1 MALANPKLELNLSTA
16 RQRIVLVNGNPVE
29 DTSPAY
35 QIGSMLSESPGWI
48 MEETPREGSLLDEFA
63 ETSSSSATTATQFVA
78 AVERRCEPLIQER
91 VLTSV
96 KCTSVRQQ
104 ITSDGSVITFG
115 LLYKTPGNSDEQV
128 LPMAIGN

>member
-1 MALANPKLELNLSTA
+1 MALANPKLELNTATA

-29 DTSPAY
+29 DLTPAY

-48 MEETPREGSLLDEFA
+48 MEETPREGALLDEFA
-63 ETSSSSATTATQFVA
+63 ETSSNSATTATQFVA
-78 AVERRCEPLIQER
+78 AVERRCEPMIQER
-91 VLTSV
+91 VMTSAR
-96 KCTSVRQQ
+96 CTNVQQ
-104 ITSDGSVITFG
+104 TITPDGSVITFG

>member
-91 VLTSV
+91 VLTSA

-115 LLYKTPGNSDEQV
+115 LLYKTPGNSDEQMP
-128 LPMAIGN
+128 PMATVN

>member
-1 MALANPKLELNLSTA
+1 MALANPKLELNTATA

-35 QIGSMLSESPGWI
+35 EILSMLSEDAGWV
-48 MEETPREGSLLDEFA
+48 MEETPREGSLLDEFS
-63 ETSSSSATTATQFVA
+63 ETRSNSATTATQFVA
-78 AVERRCEPLIQER
+78 AVERRCEPMIQER
-91 VLTSV
+91 VMTSA
-96 KCTSVRQQ
+96 KCTNVQQ
-104 ITSDGSVITFG
+104 TITPDGSVITFG

>member
-91 VLTSV
+91 VLTSA

-115 LLYKTPGNSDEQV
+115 LLYKTPGNSDE
-128 LPMAIGN
+128 